1 MYSESMET
9 FECLKS
15 FPFVQK
21 LIEKNKKLKKE
32 KKDLKRLLKLLTI
45 NLKYIAPDMAA
56 ATEPMIKKEKYS
68 ENVKMEVVEND
79 INEVEIIDNIVN
91 NEIIEIEMEEEEEDN
106 GGEEVEVEEGDNGG
120 DSPVE
125 EEVEEG
131 DNGGDSPVEEEEEED
146 NGGEEEEEE
155 DEVFEIVINKK
166 TYYTDDKQ
174 NGTLYDLDEDGEI
187 SVEVGK
193 LINGKPKLNK

>member
-79 INEVEIIDNIVN
+79 IDEVEIIDNIVN

-106 GGEEVEVEEGDNGG
+106 GEDSPVEEGDNGG
-120 DSPVE
+120 DSPV
-125 EEVEEG
+125 
-131 DNGGDSPVEEEEEED
+131 
-146 NGGEEEEEE
+146 EEEE

>member
-125 EEVEEG
+125 EE
-131 DNGGDSPVEEEEEED
+131 
-146 NGGEEEEEE
+146 E

>member
-45 NLKYIAPDMAA
+45 NLKYIAPDMVAT
-56 ATEPMIKKEKYS
+56 TEPMIKKEKYS

-79 INEVEIIDNIVN
+79 IDEVEIIDNSKD
-91 NEIIEIEMEEEEEDN
+91 NEI
-106 GGEEVEVEEGDNGG
+106 
-120 DSPVE
+120 
-125 EEVEEG
+125 
-131 DNGGDSPVEEEEEED
+131 
-146 NGGEEEEEE
+146 
-155 DEVFEIVINKK
+155 
-166 TYYTDDKQ
+166 Y
-174 NGTLYDLDEDGEI
+174 
-187 SVEVGK
+187 
-193 LINGKPKLNK
+193 

>member
-79 INEVEIIDNIVN
+79 IDEIEIIDNIVN
-91 NEIIEIEMEEEEEDN
+91 NEIIEIEMEEEEERL
-106 GGEEVEVEEGDNGG
+106 
-120 DSPVE
+120 
-125 EEVEEG
+125 
-131 DNGGDSPVEEEEEED
+131 
-146 NGGEEEEEE
+146 
-155 DEVFEIVINKK
+155 VI
-166 TYYTDDKQ
+166 
-174 NGTLYDLDEDGEI
+174 
-187 SVEVGK
+187 
-193 LINGKPKLNK
+193 